1 MEQIKTWQQAVDYTF
16 LTRETWITGGG
27 RDAAL
32 INTAHFTRLKGASFP
47 VEKIRQPLMALVV
60 AELKEEG
67 KSLATIN
74 RIISAV
80 STVLKHCEFDELIT
94 DVAKFRRF
102 QESEGRP
109 FWYTK
114 DEVRRMEQISRTV
127 FMRDD
132 MADLIMFAAY
142 TGMRQSEILRLRKKD
157 VDLTADIIHV
167 GGVPGQVTK
176 PKNYRAIPIHHHI
189 AGIVSE
195 RCSQSSRSDIRI
207 FGDEWRNKDQVMG
220 MFEKVRDLIPKDR
233 NYVFHTLR
241 HSYATWLAEA
251 GVPIR
256 TIMTLCGHKRVETTL
271 RYAKTSE
278 PAAKAAVA
286 AI

>member
-1 MEQIKTWQQAVDYTF
+1 MTKITTWKQAVDYTF
-16 LTRETWITGGG
+16 LTREKWISGGG
-27 RDAAL
+27 REAAL
-32 INTAHFTRLKGASFP
+32 INTGHFTRLRGASFP
-47 VEKIRQPLMALVV
+47 VEKIRQAVMAIVV

-67 KSLATIN
+67 KSHATIN

-102 QESEGRP
+102 DESEGRP

-114 DEVRRMEQISRTV
+114 DEVRRMEQVSRTI
-127 FMRDD
+127 FLRDD

-157 VDLTADIIHV
+157 VDLVADIIHV

-176 PKNYRAIPIHHHI
+176 PKNYRALPIHTNI
-189 AGIVSE
+189 ADIVSE

-207 FGDEWRNKDQVMG
+207 FGDEWRNKDQVMNV
-220 MFEKVRDLIPKDR
+220 FERVRDLIPKDR
-233 NYVFHTLR
+233 NYVVHTRR
-241 HSYATWLAEA
+241 HSNATWLAEA

-256 TIMTLCGHKRVETTL
+256 TIMTLLGHKRVITTL

>member
-1 MEQIKTWQQAVDYTF
+1 MTKITTWKQAVDYTF
-16 LTRETWITGGG
+16 LTREKWISGGG
-27 RDAAL
+27 REAAL
-32 INTAHFTRLKGASFP
+32 INTGHFTRLRGASFP
-47 VEKIRQPLMALVV
+47 VEKIRQAVMAIVV

-67 KSLATIN
+67 KSHATIN

-102 QESEGRP
+102 DESEGRP

-114 DEVRRMEQISRTV
+114 DEVRRMEQVSRTI
-127 FMRDD
+127 FLRDD

-157 VDLTADIIHV
+157 VDLVADIIHV

-176 PKNYRAIPIHHHI
+176 PKNYRALPIHTNI
-189 AGIVSE
+189 ADIVSE

-207 FGDEWRNKDQVMG
+207 FGDEWRNRDQVMG
-220 MFEKVRDLIPKDR
+220 VFEKVRDLIPKDR
-233 NYVFHTLR
+233 NDVFHTLR
-241 HSYATWLAEA
+241 HSNATWLAEA

-256 TIMTLCGHKRVETTL
+256 TIMTLLGHKRVETTL

>member
-1 MEQIKTWQQAVDYTF
+1 
-16 LTRETWITGGG
+16 
-27 RDAAL
+27 
-32 INTAHFTRLKGASFP
+32 
-47 VEKIRQPLMALVV
+47 
-60 AELKEEG
+60 
-67 KSLATIN
+67 
-74 RIISAV
+74 
-80 STVLKHCEFDELIT
+80 
-94 DVAKFRRF
+94 
-102 QESEGRP
+102 
-109 FWYTK
+109 
-114 DEVRRMEQISRTV
+114 
-127 FMRDD
+127 MRDD

-157 VDLTADIIHV
+157 VDLAADIIHV

>member
-1 MEQIKTWQQAVDYTF
+1 MTKITTWKQAVDYTF
-16 LTRETWITGGG
+16 LTREKWISGGG
-27 RDAAL
+27 REAAL
-32 INTAHFTRLKGASFP
+32 INTGHFTRLRGASFP
-47 VEKIRQPLMALVV
+47 VEKIRQAVMAIVV

-67 KSLATIN
+67 KSHATIN

-102 QESEGRP
+102 DESEGRP

-114 DEVRRMEQISRTV
+114 DEVRRMEQVSRTI
-127 FMRDD
+127 FLRDD

-157 VDLTADIIHV
+157 VDLVADIIHV

-176 PKNYRAIPIHHHI
+176 PKNYRALPIHTNI
-189 AGIVSE
+189 ADIVSE

-207 FGDEWRNKDQVMG
+207 FGDEWRNRDQVMDV
-220 MFEKVRDLIPKDR
+220 FEKVRDLIPKDR

-241 HSYATWLAEA
+241 HSNATWLAEA

-256 TIMTLCGHKRVETTL
+256 TIMTLLGHKRVETTL

>member
-16 LTRETWITGGG
+16 LTREKWITGGG
-27 RDAAL
+27 RQAAL

-80 STVLKHCEFDELIT
+80 STVLKHCEFDELIK

-102 QESEGRP
+102 DETEGRP

-114 DEVRRMEQISRTV
+114 DEVKRMEQISRSV

-142 TGMRQSEILRLRKKD
+142 TGMRQSEILRIRKKD
-157 VDLTADIIHV
+157 IDLAADIIHV
-167 GGVPGQVTK
+167 GGVPGQETK
-176 PKNYRAIPIHHHI
+176 AKNYRAIPIHHNI
-189 AGIVSE
+189 AGIISE

-207 FGDEWRNKDQVMG
+207 FGDEWRNKDQVMA

-256 TIMTLCGHKRVETTL
+256 TIMTLCGHKRVDTTL
-271 RYAKTSE
+271 RYAKTTE